1 MTCETLLQYLSDYID
16 NNLDQELVAEAQHH
30 LATCPNCRVVLDTTL
45 QTIFLYRKQGQQAI
59 PAARRQR
66 LFNQLEQ
73 AFLASAKTVVS
84 QEVGEAN
91 SVGS

>member
-16 NNLDQELVAEAQHH
+16 NELDEELVAEAQIH

-45 QTIFLYRKQGQQAI
+45 QTIFLYRQQGKRTI

-66 LFNQLEQ
+66 LFERLED
-73 AFLASAKTVVS
+73 AFIKGKMVA
-84 QEVGEAN
+84 
-91 SVGS
+91 